1 LDGKCFANM
10 ITTYEDI
17 TKNGVSLM
25 PRISLNLIFVYLLI
39 INIMS
44 CSDPK
49 TVEEYMAEAQSY
61 SEKRDYASAIIVLK
75 NAINQDSKHPQTRYL
90 LGVSYLEQGN
100 YVGAEKELERALKL
114 SPNKQQLVSKLVQVK
129 YKLGKYDYI
138 YQVAE
143 NSSAYEDDDMIVILT
158 YAGIASINAGKDIQA
173 KFYVE
178 SALAISDSSIYG
190 QIGRAYISH
199 SENDFQ
205 EGLNTVETLLTKAPN
220 MADAIMLKGYLFQA
234 TEQFELAA
242 QTFSQYAVLRPKDVQ
257 VRFFIAQNYI
267 YAQNFDAAEL
277 EVDRL
282 LKVSASHSLANQ
294 FKAEI
299 EFSRANY
306 QTAQEYAKKSLMA
319 GQGFHISKII
329 AGVSSYKLGDLE
341 QAYNYLNSVKAMLP
355 AQHIV
360 RQLIIELQL
369 KLGYEVDAVA
379 DLRTMVELN
388 TADPALLTMA
398 SNELLTSG
406 KKEVAE
412 ELLQY
417 SLDLDSKNPEE
428 VAKQGITQLFLNKTE
443 KGIENL
449 EKALKLDPN
458 LEFAEQSLAMGYL
471 KNSQFTE
478 ALAFAKKWQNIDS
491 KKVKGY
497 LLESL
502 VLAQQ
507 GNLEEAE
514 NFLHKVIKIDENNT
528 AALFK
533 LAIYSHNNDMR
544 SEAFNYYTKT
554 IKLQPQH
561 HRAMINFTGLIASSM
576 TTKMDLSSKAIQFY
590 HTALEDN
597 PSNNYL
603 KFGLALIHNQKN
615 TPEEAIELFKEI
627 EQSRDPII
635 GIELALGDSYRQI
648 KDWRNAERAYQ
659 KYNKNEAKNVQ
670 AIHKLF
676 SLYEQMGEPDKALA
690 LVKESIT
697 AHKDKPGLVLLKV
710 YYQSLLGEGPSPQD
724 LDEIKANKRLVDHWF
739 ADKTFGHLAY
749 QKKDF
754 EASSNYYKAAYN
766 KQPNENN
773 AMYWAKSASLKGD
786 KAQAVKIL
794 EAHLS
799 SNPLAINAQI
809 MLAAGYIIAQKP
821 EEAIATY
828 KAVIQIET
836 NNSVALNNLANLE
849 LQQNNTTEALHY
861 AKKALTVSPKNAD
874 FIDTYAQTLV
884 ANGQIK
890 QAIEQYDLAISSS
903 STPKIQIIIHK
914 AEALIADSQSDLAKS
929 FLTSIK
935 TQQPD
940 EREKINQLLREIN

>member
-1 LDGKCFANM
+1 MKILQKMEFP
-10 ITTYEDI
+10 
-17 TKNGVSLM
+17 LM
-25 PRISLNLIFVYLLI
+25 PRISLKLIFVYLLI
-39 INIMS
+39 INVMS

-49 TVEEYMAEAQSY
+49 TVAEYMAEAQSY
-61 SEKRDYASAIIVLK
+61 AEKRDYTSAIIVLK
-75 NAINQDSKHPQTRYL
+75 NAINLDSNHPQTRYL

-100 YVGAEKELERALKL
+100 YVGAEKELERALAL
-114 SPNKQQLVSKLVQVK
+114 SPNKQELVSKLVQVK

-138 YQVAE
+138 YQVAD
-143 NSSAYEDDDMIVILT
+143 NSSVYEDDDIIVILT
-158 YAGIASINAGKDIQA
+158 YAGIASINEGKDIQA

-178 SALAISDSSIYG
+178 SALAISDSSMYG

-205 EGLNTVETLLTKAPN
+205 EGLNTVETLLATAPN
-220 MADAIMLKGYLFQA
+220 MADAIMLKGYLLQA

-242 QTFSQYAVLRPKDVQ
+242 QTFSQYAVLRPKDIQ

-282 LKVSASHSLANQ
+282 LKVSASHPLANQ

-306 QTAQEYAKKSLMA
+306 QAAQEYALKSLME
-319 GQGFHISKII
+319 GEGFHISKII

-360 RQLIIELQL
+360 RQLIIEIQLQ
-369 KLGYEVDAVA
+369 LGYEVDAIA
-379 DLRTMVELN
+379 DLRAMVELN

-406 KKEVAE
+406 KIEVAE

-417 SLDLDSKNPEE
+417 SLDLDSKNPDE
-428 VAKQGITQLFLNKTE
+428 VAKQGLTQLFLNKTE

-458 LEFAEQSLAMGYL
+458 LEFAEQSLVMGYL

-478 ALAFAKKWQNIDS
+478 ALVFAKKWQSIES
-491 KKVKGY
+491 KKVQGY

-502 VLAQQ
+502 VFEQQ

-514 NFLHKVIKIDENNT
+514 KLLYKVIEIDENNT
-528 AALFK
+528 AALFR
-533 LAIYSHNNDMR
+533 LAIHSHKNDMS

-561 HRAMINFTGLIASSM
+561 HRAMIYFTRLIASSM
-576 TTKMDLSSKAIQFY
+576 TTKMNLSSRAIQFY
-590 HTALEDN
+590 HTALEEK

-603 KFGLALIHNQKN
+603 KFGLALIHNQNN

-627 EQSRDPII
+627 EQSTDPIV

-659 KYNKNEAKNVQ
+659 TYNQNEAEDLQV
-670 AIHKLF
+670 IHKLF
-676 SLYEQMGEPDKALA
+676 SLYEQMGELDKALA
-690 LVKESIT
+690 LAKESIT
-697 AHKDKPGLVLLKV
+697 SHKDKTGLVLLKV
-710 YYQSLLGEGPSPQD
+710 YYQSLLGEEPNAQD
-724 LDEIKANKRLVDHWF
+724 LDEIKANENIADHWF
-739 ADKTFGHLAY
+739 VDKTFGHLAY
-749 QKKDF
+749 RKKDF
-754 EASSNYYKAAYN
+754 EASSNYYNAAYN
-766 KQPNENN
+766 KQPSEKN

-786 KAQAVKIL
+786 KAQAVEIL
-794 EAHLS
+794 EAHVS
-799 SNPLAINAQI
+799 SEPLAIRAKM
-809 MLAAGYIIAQKP
+809 MLAAAYIIAQKP
-821 EEAIATY
+821 ETAIATY
-828 KAVIQIET
+828 KAVLLIEK

-861 AKKALTVSPKNAD
+861 AKKALTVNPTNAD
-874 FIDTYAQTLV
+874 FIDTYAQVLI

-890 QAIEQYDLAISSS
+890 QAIEQYDLALSSNS
-903 STPKIQIIIHK
+903 APKVQIIIHK
-914 AEALIADSQSDLAKS
+914 AEALIADSQSELAKS
-929 FLTSIK
+929 FLTLIK

-940 EREKINQLLREIN
+940 EREKINKLLREID